1 MTQPLL
7 SICIPTYNRACYLWR
22 TLNSITTQKG
32 FLFTDFIEIIIS
44 DNCSDDATE
53 EVCMEFVKKYP
64 SKISYIKR
72 DEHVSG
78 DENFIFVINQARGKF
93 VKLHNDTCYVL
104 ENYVDKML
112 DDVKYADEAG
122 CCGCFFANTA
132 AKKEGIANCFDDLI
146 SNVSYYITWI
156 ASHCYRKD
164 FLETLD
170 NLNRYSHMNFAQ
182 VDIAGRL
189 FEAGKKMYVSNNPYF
204 TTIYVVNKG
213 GYNVAKVFGYN
224 YFYILNLYKK
234 KGLLSAD
241 VIRKDKRKTL
251 KKHIINYCFD
261 FDNDYKFQNNG
272 YFRHMKYFWYKPY
285 FYLSYLSVFKK
296 FLKSLMPKSRK
307 KRKKNKK
314 IENIWRKQNFDNFTE
329 LCPNG
334 SVTCNIAVGKRSYGK
349 INAIFSSD
357 LPVMLILGNYVSI
370 APNVMFIPVSEH
382 NYRVLSTY
390 PFKVKCLNK
399 TCEALSKGSIIVEDD
414 VWIGANS
421 IILSGVRIGQGA
433 VIAAGSVVTHD
444 VEPYSIVAGNPA
456 KFVKHRFDPE
466 VVEKL
471 KHFNPGML
479 TENIIESNI
488 NSMYKNITKENADD
502 IINLLEK

>member
-1 MTQPLL
+1 
-7 SICIPTYNRACYLWR
+7 
-22 TLNSITTQKG
+22 
-32 FLFTDFIEIIIS
+32 
-44 DNCSDDATE
+44 
-53 EVCMEFVKKYP
+53 
-64 SKISYIKR
+64 
-72 DEHVSG
+72 
-78 DENFIFVINQARGKF
+78 
-93 VKLHNDTCYVL
+93 
-104 ENYVDKML
+104 
-112 DDVKYADEAG
+112 
-122 CCGCFFANTA
+122 
-132 AKKEGIANCFDDLI
+132 
-146 SNVSYYITWI
+146 
-156 ASHCYRKD
+156 
-164 FLETLD
+164 
-170 NLNRYSHMNFAQ
+170 
-182 VDIAGRL
+182 
-189 FEAGKKMYVSNNPYF
+189 
-204 TTIYVVNKG
+204 
-213 GYNVAKVFGYN
+213 
-224 YFYILNLYKK
+224 
-234 KGLLSAD
+234 
-241 VIRKDKRKTL
+241 
-251 KKHIINYCFD
+251 
-261 FDNDYKFQNNG
+261 
-272 YFRHMKYFWYKPY
+272 
-285 FYLSYLSVFKK
+285 
-296 FLKSLMPKSRK
+296 MPKSRK

-382 NYRVLSTY
+382 NYRALSTY

>member
-7 SICIPTYNRACYLWR
+7 SICIPTYNRACCLWR

-32 FLFTDFIEIIIS
+32 FLFTDLIEIIIS

-53 EVCMEFVKKYP
+53 EVCREFVKKYP
-64 SKISYIKR
+64 SKIRYIKR

-78 DENFIFVINQARGKF
+78 DENFIFVINQARAKF

-104 ENYVDKML
+104 ENSIGSML
-112 DDVKYADEAG
+112 DDLKAADEAG

-132 AKKEGIANCFDDLI
+132 AKNEGVASCFNDFI
-146 SNVSYYITWI
+146 SNVSFYITWI
-156 ASHCYRKD
+156 ASHCYKKD
-164 FLETLD
+164 FLDSLD
-170 NLNRYSHMNFAQ
+170 NLNRYSHLNFAQ

-189 FEAGKKMYVSNNPYF
+189 FEAGAKMYVSNRAYF
-204 TTIYVVNKG
+204 TTLYVANKG

-224 YFYILNLYKK
+224 YYYILNLYKN

-251 KKHIINYCFD
+251 SKHIINYFFD
-261 FDNDYKFQNNG
+261 FSGDYNFNKEG
-272 YFRHMKYFWYKPY
+272 YFRHMKYFWFDPY
-285 FYLSYLSVFKK
+285 FYYSYLKILKS
-296 FLKSLMPKSRK
+296 FLKSFLPKNIK
-307 KRKKNKK
+307 KRKKSKK
-314 IENIWRKQNFDNFTE
+314 LENIWRKQNFDNYTE
-329 LCPNG
+329 LCTNG
-334 SVTCNIAVGKRSYGK
+334 SVVYNIAAGKCSYGQ
-349 INAIFSSD
+349 INAMFSSD

-382 NYRVLSTY
+382 NYSALSTY

-414 VWIGANS
+414 VWIGANA

-433 VIAAGSVVTHD
+433 VVAAGSVVTQD

-456 KFVKHRFDPE
+456 KFIKYRFDKK
-466 VVEKL
+466 VIDRV

-479 TENIIESNI
+479 TGDIIESNI
-488 NSMYKNITKENADD
+488 DAIYKNLTEQNVDD